1 MKKILYIGNKLSSHG
16 NTQTSIETLGSF
28 LESEGYKVFYASSKN
43 NIFMRML
50 HMIFKT
56 IKHSKEIDYVLID
69 TYSTLNFWYAVIISQ
84 LCRLFSMKYI
94 AKLHGGDL
102 PKRLENS
109 KFLCNLVFKN
119 AFVNIAPSDY
129 LYKAFYDK
137 GFTNIKYIP
146 NTIEI
151 EKYSFSNKEFDFP
164 RLLWVRSFAKIYN
177 PILAVKV
184 LIKVK
189 EKYPTATLCMIGP
202 KKDDS
207 YDEAIQFAKD
217 NNVKVLITGKL
228 SKEEWV
234 DLSVNY
240 NVFINTTHYDNTP
253 VSVIEAMALGFP
265 VVSTNVGGI
274 PYLIENN
281 KTGFLVNDNDLDGM
295 VNSVEN
301 IFVEIDSTNLVISN
315 ALDAVKKFDW
325 EIIKKE
331 WIQLLK

>member
-16 NTQTSIETLGSF
+16 NTVTSIETLGKF
-28 LESEGYKVFYASSKN
+28 LEIEGYIVFYASSKN

-56 IKHSKEIDYVLID
+56 FKHSREIDYVLID

-84 LCRLFSMKYI
+84 LCRLLKIKYI

-109 KFLCNLVFKN
+109 KYLCKLIFKN
-119 AFVNIAPSDY
+119 SYINIAPSDY
-129 LYKAFYDK
+129 LYNAFFYK

-151 EKYSFSNKEFDFP
+151 GKYSFSNKEFDCP
-164 RLLWVRSFAKIYN
+164 KILWVRSFAKIYN

-189 EKYPTATLCMIGP
+189 ENYPNATLCMIGP

-207 YDEAIQFAKD
+207 YNDTIQFAKD
-217 NNVKVLITGKL
+217 NNVDVLITGKL
-228 SKEEWV
+228 SKKEWV
-234 DLSVNY
+234 ALSINY

-281 KTGFLVNDNDLDGM
+281 KTGFLVNDNDLEGM
-295 VNSVEN
+295 VENVEYIFKN
-301 IFVEIDSTNLVISN
+301 IQTTILVISN
-315 ALDAVKKFDW
+315 AYDAVKKFDW

>member
-16 NTQTSIETLGSF
+16 NTVTSIETLGLF
-28 LESEGYKVFYASSKN
+28 LEIEGYKVYYASSKN
-43 NIFMRML
+43 NIFIRMI

-84 LCRLFSMKYI
+84 LCRLLNMKYI

-109 KFLCNLVFKN
+109 KVLCKLVFKN
-119 AFVNIAPSDY
+119 AYINIAPSDY
-129 LYKAFYDK
+129 LYNAFSEK

-151 EKYSFSNKEFDFP
+151 DKYLFSNKQLDFP

-177 PILAVKV
+177 PLLAVKV

-189 EKYPTATLCMIGP
+189 EKYPNAILCMIGP

-207 YDEAIQFAKD
+207 YDETIQFAKD
-217 NNVKVLITGKL
+217 NNVEVLITGKL
-228 SKEEWV
+228 AKEEWV
-234 DLSVNY
+234 ALSVNY

-281 KTGFLVNDNDLDGM
+281 KTGFLVDDNDVAGM
-295 VNSVEN
+295 VKNVEN
-301 IFVEIDSTNLVISN
+301 IFKDVQTTNFVIAN
-315 ALDAVKKFDW
+315 AHELVKKFDW